1 MSDVQRTQA
10 GGRPVTAAVVGCGD
24 VSVVHLEALRALPG
38 SELVAVCDVDPAAAS
53 TASKRYGV
61 PAYGDHRR
69 LLEEVRPDVVHISTP
84 HHQHAAV
91 AVDCLERGV
100 HVILEKPVAHRLAEA
115 QLVVEAAERSPGTK
129 IGICFQN
136 RYNATVQAIRTM
148 IDSGQLGRVLGGS
161 GTVLWHRT
169 PEYYR
174 SRPWRG
180 RRDQSG
186 GGVLINQAIHTV
198 DLLQWLLGEVT
209 AVRGRVD
216 TYALADVIDVE
227 DSAQLLLEHGSDGV
241 RSVFCAT
248 NAHVVDA
255 PVTLEVVAERAT
267 LFLRGDLT
275 ITWDDGRTEVVPER
289 RVHSSG
295 RSYWGVSHQQLIADF
310 YARLDDPEPFW
321 ISPSEGLKSLR
332 ILDAAYALG

>member
-1 MSDVQRTQA
+1 MVSNHVR
-10 GGRPVTAAVVGCGD
+10 AAVIGCGD
-24 VSVVHLEALRALPG
+24 VSVVHLEAIRALPG
-38 SELVAVCDVDPAAAS
+38 AELVGVCDVDPARAEAA
-53 TASKRYGV
+53 AERYGV
-61 PAYGDHRR
+61 PVATDHRR

-84 HHQHAAV
+84 HHQHAAL

-100 HVILEKPVAHRLAEA
+100 HVIVEKPVAHRLEDA
-115 QLVVEAAERSPGTK
+115 QLVIDAAERSPGTK
-129 IGICFQN
+129 IGVCFQN
-136 RYNATVQAIRTM
+136 RYNATVQAIRSLV
-148 IDSGQLGRVLGGS
+148 DSGEVGRVLGGS
-161 GTVLWHRT
+161 ATVLWHRT

-209 AVRGRVD
+209 EVRGRVD
-216 TYALADVIDVE
+216 TYALGDVIDVE
-227 DSAQLLLEHGSDGV
+227 DSAQLVLQHGSDGV

-248 NAHVVDA
+248 NANVVDS

-275 ITWDDGRTEVVPER
+275 ITWEDGRTEVVPER

-310 YARLDDPEPFW
+310 YAKLDDPEPFW
-321 ISPSEGLKSLR
+321 ISPREGTKSLR
-332 ILDAAYALG
+332 ILDAAYTLV